1 MALSHSSHHRA
12 GKQHFL
18 YQTPLRS
25 VLRYFSSRR
34 SKKRSDGADIQERSW
49 GDKAEKSSTKTKRAK
64 SMARVINSM
73 PWSSELE
80 SSLSSLSPSLSK
92 TTVSQT
98 LRLIKAPSKALQFF
112 NWVEKMGFPH
122 TAQSFFL
129 MLEIL
134 GKERNLNAARNLLLS
149 IEKRSN
155 GSVKLEDQFF
165 NSLIRSYGKAGLFQE
180 SIQVFQTMKSIDS
193 ATYSVI
199 IRTLCQRGDFDK
211 AEEFFDELAEKEIL
225 SSDAGCTPLV
235 VAYNPMFEYLCGN
248 GKTKKAEK
256 VFRQLMKRGRQ
267 DPPAYKTLILGNCR
281 EGAFKAGYELLIL
294 MLRRD
299 FKPDFEIYDSLIGGL
314 LQTGLPKMSTMDNN
328 NVPKHQLKRAPT
340 PGKATVLAIG
350 KAFPRQLLHQE
361 CLVEG
366 YIRDT
371 KCEDASIKEKLE
383 RLCKTTT
390 VKTRYTVMSKEILDK
405 YPELATEGS
414 STIKQR
420 LEIANPAVVEMA
432 LEASQACIKEWG
444 RPATDITHIIY
455 VSSSEIRL
463 PGGDLY
469 LASQLGLKND
479 VNRVMLYFLGC
490 YGGVTGLRVAK
501 DIAENNPGSRVL
513 LTTSET
519 TILGFRP
526 PNKARPYDLVGAAL
540 FGDGAAAVIIGTDPI
555 TCSESPFMELNYAV
569 QQFLPGTQNVIDGH
583 LSEEGI
589 NFKLGRDLPQKIEDN
604 IEEFCRK
611 LVSKVNLTEFNDLFW
626 AVHPGGPAIL
636 NRLENTL
643 KLNNGKLECSRRAL
657 MDYGNVSSN
666 TIFYV
671 MEYMKEELKRQGSE
685 EWGLALAFGPGIT
698 FEEQK
703 VISIKVDPS
712 SYYRITAKR
721 GRPPK
726 CNLIR
731 KKPSALDKMTLNQIV
746 SHSKEKAKC
755 KKLKR
760 ATVDELYEN
769 DEVKHAVMERAKE
782 IQANLSST
790 FPSFIKC
797 MLPSHVTGGFWL
809 GLAKEFC
816 FKHLPEED
824 KMLVLEDEEGK
835 EYDTKYL
842 VDKVG
847 LSGGWRGFSIAHN
860 LVEGDVCVFHLV
872 KPTKFKRL
880 PSKKWTVAR
889 EGAEICERTT
899 DKSLENYEVEENMVC
914 KERTAKSLEEVHP
927 LEVFPENDE
936 KNDPTHSGSN
946 LEPIACHSEND
957 SEELGSE
964 VSGGIRLCD
973 SIIDFKDVTSFEDFN
988 IVVNDLII
996 NSELSKYL
1004 QVKYYDLCCSQ
1015 KSYLHDHLLEGLN
1028 CRLVCG
1034 IISETINIADA
1045 IRAAKLTTPQRSFE
1059 TWNSTLKSFQ
1069 GLGMNVGFL
1078 SARLEQL
1085 MNLSLKSKRYQE
1097 ARHEQANVQEEK
1109 MKLEAKLQ
1117 EVTEALTRL
1126 DGEIRSLE
1134 KENADR
1140 VEILFREAA
1149 NAPW

>member
-1 MALSHSSHHRA
+1 
-12 GKQHFL
+12 
-18 YQTPLRS
+18 
-25 VLRYFSSRR
+25 
-34 SKKRSDGADIQERSW
+34 
-49 GDKAEKSSTKTKRAK
+49 
-64 SMARVINSM
+64 
-73 PWSSELE
+73 
-80 SSLSSLSPSLSK
+80 
-92 TTVSQT
+92 
-98 LRLIKAPSKALQFF
+98 
-112 NWVEKMGFPH
+112 
-122 TAQSFFL
+122 
-129 MLEIL
+129 
-134 GKERNLNAARNLLLS
+134 
-149 IEKRSN
+149 
-155 GSVKLEDQFF
+155 
-165 NSLIRSYGKAGLFQE
+165 
-180 SIQVFQTMKSIDS
+180 
-193 ATYSVI
+193 
-199 IRTLCQRGDFDK
+199 
-211 AEEFFDELAEKEIL
+211 
-225 SSDAGCTPLV
+225 
-235 VAYNPMFEYLCGN
+235 
-248 GKTKKAEK
+248 
-256 VFRQLMKRGRQ
+256 
-267 DPPAYKTLILGNCR
+267 
-281 EGAFKAGYELLIL
+281 
-294 MLRRD
+294 
-299 FKPDFEIYDSLIGGL
+299 
-314 LQTGLPKMSTMDNN
+314 MST
-328 NVPKHQLKRAPT
+328 KHQLKRAPT

-432 LEASQACIKEWG
+432 VEASQACIKEWG
-444 RPATDITHIIY
+444 RAATDITHIIY

-611 LVSKVNLTEFNDLFW
+611 LVSKANLTEFNDLFW

-698 FEEQK
+698 FEGQK
-703 VISIKVDPS
+703 MISVKVDPS
-712 SYYRITAKR
+712 SYYRTTAKR

-769 DEVKHAVMERAKE
+769 DDVKHAVMERAKE

-797 MLPSHVTGGFWL
+797 MLPSHVAGGFWL

-835 EYDTKYL
+835 KYETKYL

-872 KPTKFKRL
+872 KPTKFKVYIVR
-880 PSKKWTVAR
+880 KKGSEEVDVALGLLKL
-889 EGAEICERTT
+889 EASIQEMDCGKSSLSLVAISFLCQLYNFIKNLVQNPPYYGFSMFAETI
-899 DKSLENYEVEENMVC
+899 DKSLENMVC
-914 KERTAKSLEEVHP
+914 IETTAKSLEEVHP
-927 LEVFPENDE
+927 LEIFPENDE

-964 VSGGIRLCD
+964 VLDGIRLCD

-988 IVVNDLII
+988 IIVNGLII
-996 NSELSKYL
+996 NSELSKHL

-1045 IRAAKLTTPQRSFE
+1045 IRAAKLTTPQRNFE

-1097 ARHEQANVQEEK
+1097 ARDEQANVQEEK